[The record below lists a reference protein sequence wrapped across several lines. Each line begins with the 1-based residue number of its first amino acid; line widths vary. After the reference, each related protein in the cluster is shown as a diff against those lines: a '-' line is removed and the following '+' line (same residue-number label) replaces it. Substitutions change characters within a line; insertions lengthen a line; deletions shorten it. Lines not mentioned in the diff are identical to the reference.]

1 MFRPCN
7 NIFDLYVNLYADVI
21 VVAAA
26 EEEEVLVVEDEAL
39 VEEEGVCA
47 EGEEGEVMEIGE
59 MFTAGRTGCRIR
71 CLQQRGNVSC
81 VVALLTSQNYF
92 IAQPL
97 P

>member
-7 NIFDLYVNLYADVI
+7 NIFDLYVNLCADVI

-26 EEEEVLVVEDEAL
+26 EEEVLVVEDEAL

-59 MFTAGRTGCRIR
+59 ML
-71 CLQQRGNVSC
+71 LQKNWMP
-81 VVALLTSQNYF
+81 N
-92 IAQPL
+92 
-97 P
+97 